1 MDGFLDP
8 VMGEGYHPNN
18 IPRVW
23 RSCQNLTKDD
33 EMPSASEMIVQ
44 TLEEAGIEYVFGIP
58 GGGTGQIFQIL
69 ETKQDRIKTILVR
82 HEQVAAIMADAY
94 GRAAG
99 KPAAIMGQGL
109 FMGSNAT
116 FGIMEAMLSSSPM
129 LVITD
134 TSDGGAAQRPANQSG
149 AGEYGSID
157 LQSIFKSMTKY
168 TTLATSPKEAV
179 LGTQMAIKHAV
190 SGRPGPTTVLMRS
203 AAIGGQVDVE
213 SPPFIH
219 NASGFLNTSK
229 PASAPVDIEQAIQI
243 LSESKKPVIIAGN
256 GVHVAGAHSEL
267 QELAEQ
273 WGIPVATSYKGKSAI
288 SEDHP
293 LALGMVGTYGQ
304 ETANRA
310 VGDADTVLVIGALLR
325 SQETVGE
332 RPDIFNPNRQRIIQ
346 IDIDERNAGWSF
358 PVELGLIGDAKV
370 ILEQLVAASKA
381 ATPDNSGRKE
391 WTDSLP
397 GRRDAGGYHDQPE
410 MHEDSSP
417 VKPQRLIAQLQATME
432 PSTIYSLDAGNN
444 RTWMAH
450 LYRAQQAN
458 TFYSPGGT
466 AGMGWALPA
475 AVGLKLVY
483 PNQPV
488 VCVTGDGGY
497 MMTVNA
503 ISTAVQYDLPII
515 CVVFNNNS
523 LGMVND
529 HQPEGHKIASE
540 FHPTNN
546 ATVAEGMGAWGV
558 QVSDSKDLPD
568 ALRAAQAS
576 GKPAVIDVLID
587 PGPSPDD
594 WRAGAW
600 RAGQT

>member
-1 MDGFLDP
+1 
-8 VMGEGYHPNN
+8 
-18 IPRVW
+18 
-23 RSCQNLTKDD
+23 
-33 EMPSASEMIVQ
+33 MPSASEMIVQ

-109 FMGSNAT
+109 FMGSNAA

-157 LQSIFKSMTKY
+157 LQSMFKAMTKY
-168 TTLATSPKEAV
+168 TTLATNPKEAV
-179 LGTQMAIKHAV
+179 LGAQMAIKHAV
-190 SGRPGPTTVLMRS
+190 SGRPGPATLLMRS
-203 AAIGGQVDVE
+203 AAISGEVDVE

-219 NASGFLNTSK
+219 NAAGFLNTVK
-229 PASAPVDIEQAIQI
+229 PASAAVDIERAIQI
-243 LSESKKPVIIAGN
+243 LNESKRPVIIAGN
-256 GVHVAGAHSEL
+256 GVHVARAHDEL
-267 QELAEQ
+267 QQFAEQ
-273 WGIPVATSYKGKSAI
+273 WGMPVATSYKGKSAI
-288 SEDHP
+288 SEDHT
-293 LALGMVGTYGQ
+293 LSLGMVGTYGQ
-304 ETANRA
+304 EAANKA

-332 RPDIFNPNRQRIIQ
+332 RPDIFNPARQRIIQ

-358 PVELGLIGDAKV
+358 PVEIGLIGDAKA
-370 ILEQLVAASKA
+370 ILEQLVEASKTA
-381 ATPDNSGRKE
+381 APGNASNRSE
-391 WTDSLP
+391 WTESMQA
-397 GRRDAGGYHDQPE
+397 RRDAAGFHDQPE

-417 VKPQRLIAQLQATME
+417 VKPQRLIAQLQATM
-432 PSTIYSLDAGNN
+432 PADTIYALDAGNN

-483 PNQPV
+483 PDQPV
-488 VCVTGDGGY
+488 VCISGDGGY

-515 CVVFNNNS
+515 CVVFNNGT

-540 FHPTNN
+540 FYPTNN
-546 ATVAEGMGAWGV
+546 AAVAEGMGAWGI
-558 QVSDSKDLPD
+558 QINDSKDLPD

-576 GKPAVIDVLID
+576 GRTAVIDVIID

>member
-1 MDGFLDP
+1 
-8 VMGEGYHPNN
+8 
-18 IPRVW
+18 
-23 RSCQNLTKDD
+23 
-33 EMPSASEMIVQ
+33 MPSASEMIVQ

-109 FMGSNAT
+109 FMGSNAA

-157 LQSIFKSMTKY
+157 LQSMFKAMTKY
-168 TTLATSPKEAV
+168 TTLATNPKEAV
-179 LGTQMAIKHAV
+179 LGAQMAIKHAV
-190 SGRPGPTTVLMRS
+190 SGRPGPATLLMRS
-203 AAIGGQVDVE
+203 AAISGEVDVE

-219 NASGFLNTSK
+219 NAAGFLNTVK
-229 PASAPVDIEQAIQI
+229 PASAAVDIERAIQI
-243 LSESKKPVIIAGN
+243 LNESKRPVIIAGN
-256 GVHVAGAHSEL
+256 GVHVARAHDEL
-267 QELAEQ
+267 QQLAEQ
-273 WGIPVATSYKGKSAI
+273 WGMPVATSYKGKSAI

-293 LALGMVGTYGQ
+293 LSLGMVGTYGQ
-304 ETANRA
+304 EAANKA

-332 RPDIFNPNRQRIIQ
+332 RPDIFNPARQRIIQ

-358 PVELGLIGDAKV
+358 PVEIGLIGDAKA
-370 ILEQLVAASKA
+370 ILEQLVEASKA
-381 ATPDNSGRKE
+381 AAPGNASNRSE
-391 WTDSLP
+391 WTESMQT
-397 GRRDAGGYHDQPE
+397 RRDAAGFHDQPE

-417 VKPQRLIAQLQATME
+417 VKPQRLIAQLQATM
-432 PSTIYSLDAGNN
+432 SADTIYALDAGNN

-483 PNQPV
+483 PDQPV
-488 VCVTGDGGY
+488 VCISGDGGY

-515 CVVFNNNS
+515 CVVFNNGT

-529 HQPEGHKIASE
+529 HQPVGHKIASE
-540 FHPTNN
+540 FYPTNN
-546 ATVAEGMGAWGV
+546 ATVAEGMGAWGI
-558 QVSDSKDLPD
+558 QINDSKDLPD

-576 GKPAVIDVLID
+576 GRTAVIDVIID

>member
-1 MDGFLDP
+1 
-8 VMGEGYHPNN
+8 
-18 IPRVW
+18 
-23 RSCQNLTKDD
+23 
-33 EMPSASEMIVQ
+33 MPSASEMIVQ

-69 ETKQDRIKTILVR
+69 ETKQDRIRTLLVR

-94 GRAAG
+94 GRASG

-129 LVITD
+129 LILTD
-134 TSDGGAAQRPANQSG
+134 TSDSGAAQRPANQSG

-219 NASGFLNTSK
+219 NAAGFLNTAK
-229 PASAPVDIEQAIQI
+229 PASAPVDIQKALGI
-243 LSESKKPVIIAGN
+243 LSESRRPVIIAGN
-256 GVHVAGAHSEL
+256 GVHVAGAHSAL
-267 QELAEQ
+267 QQLAEKLA
-273 WGIPVATSYKGKSAI
+273 IPVATSYKGKSAI

-310 VGDADTVLVIGALLR
+310 VGDSDTILVVGALLR

-332 RPDIFNPNRQRIIQ
+332 RPDIFDPNKQRIIQ

-370 ILEQLVAASKA
+370 ILEQMVEASNVASL
-381 ATPDNSGRKE
+381 DNSKRQP
-391 WTDSLP
+391 WADSMP
-397 GRRDAGGYHDQPE
+397 SRREAGGYHDQPE
-410 MHEDSSP
+410 MHEESSP
-417 VKPQRLIAQLQATME
+417 VKPQRLIAQLQATMD
-432 PSTIYSLDAGNN
+432 PSTIYTLDAGNN

-450 LYRAQQAN
+450 LYRAQTAN

-483 PNQPV
+483 PDQPV
-488 VCVTGDGGY
+488 VAVTGDGGY
-497 MMTVNA
+497 MMVVNA
-503 ISTAVQYDLPII
+503 ISTAVQYELPII
-515 CVVFNNNS
+515 CVVFNNNT

-558 QVSDSKDLPD
+558 QVNDSKDIPD

-576 GKPAVIDVLID
+576 GKPAVIDVIVD
-587 PGPSPDD
+587 PDPSPDN

>member
-1 MDGFLDP
+1 
-8 VMGEGYHPNN
+8 
-18 IPRVW
+18 
-23 RSCQNLTKDD
+23 
-33 EMPSASEMIVQ
+33 MPSASEMIVQ

-109 FMGSNAT
+109 FMGSNAA

-157 LQSIFKSMTKY
+157 LQSMFKAMTKY
-168 TTLATSPKEAV
+168 TTLATNPKEAV
-179 LGTQMAIKHAV
+179 LGAQMAIKHAV
-190 SGRPGPTTVLMRS
+190 SGRPGPATLLMRS
-203 AAIGGQVDVE
+203 AAISGEVDVE

-219 NASGFLNTSK
+219 NAAGFLNTVK
-229 PASAPVDIEQAIQI
+229 PASAAVDIERAIQI
-243 LSESKKPVIIAGN
+243 LNESKRPVIIAGN
-256 GVHVAGAHSEL
+256 GVHVARAHDEL
-267 QELAEQ
+267 QQLAEQ
-273 WGIPVATSYKGKSAI
+273 WGMPVATSYKGKSAI

-293 LALGMVGTYGQ
+293 LSLGMVGTYGQ
-304 ETANRA
+304 EAANKA

-332 RPDIFNPNRQRIIQ
+332 RPDIFNPARQRIIQ

-358 PVELGLIGDAKV
+358 PVEIGLIGDAKA
-370 ILEQLVAASKA
+370 ILEQLVEASKA
-381 ATPDNSGRKE
+381 AAPGNASNRSE
-391 WTDSLP
+391 WTASMQA
-397 GRRDAGGYHDQPE
+397 RRDAAGFHDQPE

-417 VKPQRLIAQLQATME
+417 VKPQRLIAQLQATM
-432 PSTIYSLDAGNN
+432 SADTIYALDAGNN

-483 PNQPV
+483 PDQPV
-488 VCVTGDGGY
+488 VCISGDGGY

-515 CVVFNNNS
+515 CVVFNNGT

-540 FHPTNN
+540 FYPTNN
-546 ATVAEGMGAWGV
+546 ATVAEGMGAWGI
-558 QVSDSKDLPD
+558 QINDSKDLPD

-576 GKPAVIDVLID
+576 GRTAVIDVIID

>member
-1 MDGFLDP
+1 
-8 VMGEGYHPNN
+8 
-18 IPRVW
+18 
-23 RSCQNLTKDD
+23 
-33 EMPSASEMIVQ
+33 MPSASEMIVQ

-213 SPPFIH
+213 SPPFVH
-219 NASGFLNTSK
+219 NAAGFLNTAK
-229 PASAPVDIEQAIQI
+229 PASAPVDIQRAIQI
-243 LSESKKPVIIAGN
+243 LSESRKPVIVAGN
-256 GVHVAGAHSEL
+256 GVHVARAHTQL
-267 QELAEQ
+267 QELAEK

-304 ETANRA
+304 ETANKA

-332 RPDIFNPNRQRIIQ
+332 RPDIFNPVRQRIIQ
-346 IDIDERNAGWSF
+346 IDIDERNAAWSF
-358 PVELGLIGDAKV
+358 PVELGLIGDAKA
-370 ILEQLVAASKA
+370 ILEQLVEASKTA
-381 ATPDNSGRKE
+381 APDNSGRKE
-391 WTDSLP
+391 WTNSMP
-397 GRRDAGGYHDQPE
+397 GRRDTGGYHDYPE

-417 VKPQRLIAQLQATME
+417 VKPQRLIAQLQATMG
-432 PSTIYSLDAGNN
+432 PSTIYTLDAGNN

-483 PNQPV
+483 PDQPV
-488 VCVTGDGGY
+488 VAVTGDGGY

-540 FHPTNN
+540 FYPTNN
-546 ATVAEGMGAWGV
+546 ATVAEGMGAWGI
-558 QVSDSKDLPD
+558 QINDSKDLPD
-568 ALRAAQAS
+568 ALRVAQAS
-576 GKPAVIDVLID
+576 DRPAVIDVLID

>member
-1 MDGFLDP
+1 
-8 VMGEGYHPNN
+8 
-18 IPRVW
+18 
-23 RSCQNLTKDD
+23 
-33 EMPSASEMIVQ
+33 MPSASEMIVQ
-44 TLEEAGIEYVFGIP
+44 TLEEAGVEYVFGIP

-69 ETKQDRIKTILVR
+69 ETKQDRIKTLLVR

-94 GRAAG
+94 GRASG

-129 LVITD
+129 LILTD

-179 LGTQMAIKHAV
+179 LGTQMAIKHAI

-219 NASGFLNTSK
+219 NASGFLNTAK
-229 PASAPVDIEQAIQI
+229 PASSPADIQKALEI
-243 LSESKKPVIIAGN
+243 LSESHRPVIIAGN
-256 GVHVAGAHSEL
+256 GVHVARAHSEL
-267 QELAEQ
+267 QQLAEQ

-304 ETANRA
+304 ETANKA
-310 VGDADTVLVIGALLR
+310 VGDADTVLVVGALLR

-332 RPDIFNPNRQRIIQ
+332 RPDIFDPNKQRIIQ

-370 ILEQLVAASKA
+370 ILEQMVEASDMAA
-381 ATPDNSGRKE
+381 PDNSGRQV
-391 WTDSLP
+391 WTDSMP
-397 GRRDAGGYHDQPE
+397 VRRETGGYHDQPE

-417 VKPQRLIAQLQATME
+417 IKPQRLIAQLQATMD
-432 PSTIYSLDAGNN
+432 PSTIYTLDAGNN

-488 VCVTGDGGY
+488 VAVTGDGGY
-497 MMTVNA
+497 MMVVNA

-515 CVVFNNNS
+515 CVVFNNNT

-558 QVSDSKDLPD
+558 QVNDSKDLPD

-576 GKPAVIDVLID
+576 GKPAVVDVLID
-587 PGPSPDD
+587 PVPSPDD

>member
-1 MDGFLDP
+1 
-8 VMGEGYHPNN
+8 
-18 IPRVW
+18 
-23 RSCQNLTKDD
+23 
-33 EMPSASEMIVQ
+33 MPSASEMIVQ

-69 ETKQDRIKTILVR
+69 ETKQDRIRTLLVR

-94 GRAAG
+94 GRASG

-129 LVITD
+129 LILTD
-134 TSDGGAAQRPANQSG
+134 TSDSGAAQRPANQSG

-219 NASGFLNTSK
+219 NAAGFLNTAK
-229 PASAPVDIEQAIQI
+229 PASAPVDIQKALEI
-243 LSESKKPVIIAGN
+243 LSESRRPVIIAGN
-256 GVHVAGAHSEL
+256 GVHVAGAHSAL
-267 QELAEQ
+267 QQLAEKLA
-273 WGIPVATSYKGKSAI
+273 IPVATSYKGKSAI

-310 VGDADTVLVIGALLR
+310 VGDSDTILVVGALLR

-332 RPDIFNPNRQRIIQ
+332 RPDIFDPNKQRIIQ

-370 ILEQLVAASKA
+370 ILEQMVEASNVASL
-381 ATPDNSGRKE
+381 DNSKRQP
-391 WTDSLP
+391 WADSMP
-397 GRRDAGGYHDQPE
+397 SRREAGGYHDQPE
-410 MHEDSSP
+410 MHEESSP
-417 VKPQRLIAQLQATME
+417 VKPQRLIAQLQATMD
-432 PSTIYSLDAGNN
+432 PSTIYTLDAGNN

-450 LYRAQQAN
+450 LYRAQTAN

-483 PNQPV
+483 PDQPV
-488 VCVTGDGGY
+488 VAVTGDGGY
-497 MMTVNA
+497 MMVVNA

-515 CVVFNNNS
+515 CVVFNNNT

-529 HQPEGHKIASE
+529 HQPKGHKIASE

-558 QVSDSKDLPD
+558 QVNDSKDIPD

-576 GKPAVIDVLID
+576 GKPAVIDVIVD
-587 PGPSPDD
+587 PDPSPDN

>member
-1 MDGFLDP
+1 
-8 VMGEGYHPNN
+8 
-18 IPRVW
+18 
-23 RSCQNLTKDD
+23 
-33 EMPSASEMIVQ
+33 MPSASEMIVQ

-109 FMGSNAT
+109 FMGSNAA

-157 LQSIFKSMTKY
+157 LQSMFKAMTKY
-168 TTLATSPKEAV
+168 TTLATNPKEAV
-179 LGTQMAIKHAV
+179 LGAQMAIKHAV
-190 SGRPGPTTVLMRS
+190 SGRPGPATLLMRS
-203 AAIGGQVDVE
+203 AAISGEVDVE

-219 NASGFLNTSK
+219 NAAGFLNTVK
-229 PASAPVDIEQAIQI
+229 PASAAVDIEKAIQI
-243 LSESKKPVIIAGN
+243 LNESKRPVIIAGN
-256 GVHVAGAHSEL
+256 GVHVARAHDEL
-267 QELAEQ
+267 QQLAEQ
-273 WGIPVATSYKGKSAI
+273 WGMPVATSYKGKSAI

-293 LALGMVGTYGQ
+293 LSLGMVGTYGQ
-304 ETANRA
+304 EAANKA

-332 RPDIFNPNRQRIIQ
+332 RPDIFNPARQRIIQ

-358 PVELGLIGDAKV
+358 PVEIGLIGDAKA
-370 ILEQLVAASKA
+370 ILEQLVEASKA
-381 ATPDNSGRKE
+381 AALGNASNRSE
-391 WTDSLP
+391 WTESMQA
-397 GRRDAGGYHDQPE
+397 RRDAAGFHDQPE

-417 VKPQRLIAQLQATME
+417 VKPQRLIAQLQATM
-432 PSTIYSLDAGNN
+432 PADTIYALDAGNN

-483 PNQPV
+483 PDQPV
-488 VCVTGDGGY
+488 VCISGDGGY

-515 CVVFNNNS
+515 CVVFNNGT

-540 FHPTNN
+540 FYPTNN
-546 ATVAEGMGAWGV
+546 ATVAEGMGAWGI
-558 QVSDSKDLPD
+558 QINDSKDLPD

-576 GKPAVIDVLID
+576 GRTAVIDVIID
-587 PGPSPDD
+587 PDPSPDD

>member
-1 MDGFLDP
+1 
-8 VMGEGYHPNN
+8 
-18 IPRVW
+18 
-23 RSCQNLTKDD
+23 
-33 EMPSASEMIVQ
+33 MPSASEMIVQ

-58 GGGTGQIFQIL
+58 GGGTGQIFQVL

-109 FMGSNAT
+109 FMGSNAA

-157 LQSIFKSMTKY
+157 LQSMFKAMTKY
-168 TTLATSPKEAV
+168 TTLATNPKESV
-179 LGTQMAIKHAV
+179 LGAQMAIKHAV
-190 SGRPGPTTVLMRS
+190 SGRPGPATLLMRS
-203 AAIGGQVDVE
+203 AAISGEVDVE

-219 NASGFLNTSK
+219 NAAGFLNTAK
-229 PASAPVDIEQAIQI
+229 PASAAVDIERAIQI
-243 LSESKKPVIIAGN
+243 LNESKRPVIIAGN
-256 GVHVAGAHSEL
+256 GVHVARAHDEL
-267 QELAEQ
+267 QQLAEQ
-273 WGIPVATSYKGKSAI
+273 WGMPVATSYKGKSAI

-293 LALGMVGTYGQ
+293 LSLGMVGTYGQ
-304 ETANRA
+304 ETANKA

-332 RPDIFNPNRQRIIQ
+332 RPDIFNPARQRIIQ

-358 PVELGLIGDAKV
+358 PVEIGLIGDAKA
-370 ILEQLVAASKA
+370 ILEQLVEASNAAAPGNAS
-381 ATPDNSGRKE
+381 NRSE
-391 WTDSLP
+391 WTESMQA
-397 GRRDAGGYHDQPE
+397 RRDAAGFHDQPE

-417 VKPQRLIAQLQATME
+417 VKPQRLIAQLQATM
-432 PSTIYSLDAGNN
+432 PADTIYALDAGNN

-483 PNQPV
+483 PDQPV
-488 VCVTGDGGY
+488 VCISGDGGY

-515 CVVFNNNS
+515 CVVFNNGT

-540 FHPTNN
+540 FYPTNN
-546 ATVAEGMGAWGV
+546 ATVAEGMGAWGI
-558 QVSDSKDLPD
+558 QINDSKDLPD

-576 GKPAVIDVLID
+576 GRTSVIDVIID

>member
-1 MDGFLDP
+1 
-8 VMGEGYHPNN
+8 
-18 IPRVW
+18 
-23 RSCQNLTKDD
+23 
-33 EMPSASEMIVQ
+33 MPSASEMIVQ
-44 TLEEAGIEYVFGIP
+44 TLEEAGVEYVFGIP

-69 ETKQDRIKTILVR
+69 ETRQDRIKTLLVR

-94 GRAAG
+94 GRASG

-129 LVITD
+129 LILTD

-179 LGTQMAIKHAV
+179 LGTQMAIKHAI

-203 AAIGGQVDVE
+203 AAISGQVDVE

-219 NASGFLNTSK
+219 NASGFLNTAK
-229 PASAPVDIEQAIQI
+229 PASSPADIQRALEI
-243 LSESKKPVIIAGN
+243 LSESRRPIIIAGN

-267 QELAEQ
+267 QQLAEH

-288 SEDHP
+288 SEDHT

-304 ETANRA
+304 EAANKA
-310 VGDADTVLVIGALLR
+310 VGDADTVLVVGALLR

-332 RPDIFNPNRQRIIQ
+332 RPDIFDPNKQRIIQ

-358 PVELGLIGDAKV
+358 PVELGLIGDAKI
-370 ILEQLVAASKA
+370 ILEQMVEASVTASSDNAARQSWA
-381 ATPDNSGRKE
+381 
-391 WTDSLP
+391 DSMP

-417 VKPQRLIAQLQATME
+417 VKPQRLVAQLQATMD
-432 PSTIYSLDAGNN
+432 PSTIYTLDAGNN

-450 LYRAQQAN
+450 LYRAQHAN

-488 VCVTGDGGY
+488 VAVTGDGGY
-497 MMTVNA
+497 MMVVNA

-515 CVVFNNNS
+515 CVVFNNNT

-558 QVSDSKDLPD
+558 QVNDSKDLPD
-568 ALRAAQAS
+568 ALRAAIAS
-576 GKPAVIDVLID
+576 GKPAVVDVLID
-587 PGPSPDD
+587 PNPSPDD

>member
-1 MDGFLDP
+1 
-8 VMGEGYHPNN
+8 
-18 IPRVW
+18 
-23 RSCQNLTKDD
+23 
-33 EMPSASEMIVQ
+33 MPSASEMIVQ
-44 TLEEAGIEYVFGIP
+44 TLEEAGVEYVFGIP

-69 ETKQDRIKTILVR
+69 ETKQDRIKTLLVR

-94 GRAAG
+94 GRASG

-129 LVITD
+129 LILTD

-203 AAIGGQVDVE
+203 AAISGQVDVE

-219 NASGFLNTSK
+219 NASGFLNTAK
-229 PASAPVDIEQAIQI
+229 PASAPVDIQRAVKI
-243 LSESKKPVIIAGN
+243 LSESRRPVIIAGN
-256 GVHVAGAHSEL
+256 GVHVARAHSEL
-267 QELAEQ
+267 QQLAEQ

-304 ETANRA
+304 ETANKA
-310 VGDADTVLVIGALLR
+310 VGDADTVLVVGALLR

-332 RPDIFNPNRQRIIQ
+332 RPDIFDPNKQRIIQ

-370 ILEQLVAASKA
+370 ILEQMVEASDMAA
-381 ATPDNSGRKE
+381 PDNSGRQV
-391 WTDSLP
+391 WTDSMP
-397 GRRDAGGYHDQPE
+397 VRRETGGYHDQPE

-417 VKPQRLIAQLQATME
+417 IKPQRLIAQLQATMD
-432 PSTIYSLDAGNN
+432 PSTIYTLDAGNN

-488 VCVTGDGGY
+488 VAVTGDGGY
-497 MMTVNA
+497 MMVVNA

-515 CVVFNNNS
+515 CVVFNNNT

-558 QVSDSKDLPD
+558 QVNDSKDLPD

-576 GKPAVIDVLID
+576 GKPAVVDVLID